1 MIPSNATGDAPRFLF
16 LADAGADVGGGHAMR
31 CLTLAGALTARGA
44 ACAFVA
50 TPAVAEILAKFGN
63 VAVEALTT
71 PAGDPRSLAEA
82 AAALAADWGADIL
95 VLDHY
100 GLGAAEEA
108 GLRGDGRRIAVLD
121 DLANRPHD
129 CDLLIDPGLGR
140 APKAYRSRVT
150 AGARVLTGP
159 DYALVRPAFA
169 SARKAALARRGE
181 RRAPRR
187 ALVSLGLTDV
197 GGITARAVQAIL
209 PTLDDVALDVVLG
222 AGAASLPVLSQLA
235 ARDRRIELH
244 VDVRDM
250 AALMARAD
258 IAVGAGGSSVWERAC
273 LGLPS
278 ILLVLADNQST
289 LARELDRRGATVA
302 VDARR
307 VADLAPALPN
317 AWARLVAD
325 QGLRASLVYAS
336 SSLCDGLGAERSADA
351 VLALLR

>member
-1 MIPSNATGDAPRFLF
+1 
-16 LADAGADVGGGHAMR
+16 MR
-31 CLTLAGALTARGA
+31 CLTLAGALSARGA
-44 ACAFVA
+44 TCAFVA
-50 TPAVAEILAKFGN
+50 TPAVAEILAKFGADN
-63 VAVEALTT
+63 IQGL
-71 PAGDPRSLAEA
+71 PAIAEDPASLAQA

-100 GLGAAEEA
+100 GLSAAEEA

-121 DLANRPHD
+121 DLANRAHD

-169 SARKAALARRGE
+169 SARKATLARRGE
-181 RRAPRR
+181 RRPPRR
-187 ALVSLGLTDV
+187 ALVSLGLTDM
-197 GGITARAVQAIL
+197 GGITARAVRAIL
-209 PTLDDVALDVVLG
+209 PALGDVALDVVLG
-222 AGAASLPVLSQLA
+222 GGAASLPALSQLA
-235 ARDRRIELH
+235 AHDPRIELH

-250 AALMARAD
+250 PALMARAD
-258 IAVGAGGSSVWERAC
+258 LAIGAGGSSVWERAC

-289 LARELDRRGATVA
+289 LARELHRRSATLA

-307 VADLAPALPN
+307 AGDLAPALPN
-317 AWARLVAD
+317 AWTRLVAD

-336 SSLCDGLGAERSADA
+336 SSLCDGLGAERSAEA

>member
-1 MIPSNATGDAPRFLF
+1 
-16 LADAGADVGGGHAMR
+16 MR
-31 CLTLAGALTARGA
+31 CLSLAGALAKRGA
-44 ACAFVA
+44 VCAFVA
-50 TPAVAEILAKFGN
+50 TPAVAAILAKFGDP
-63 VAVEALTT
+63 AIQAL
-71 PAGDPRSLAEA
+71 PAPGGDTASLARA
-82 AAALAADWGADIL
+82 AAGLAADWGAAVV

-108 GLRGDGRRIAVLD
+108 GLRGGGRKIAVLD

-140 APKAYRSRVT
+140 APKAYRSLVT

-169 SARKAALARRGE
+169 SARQAALARRGMG
-181 RRAPRR
+181 RAPRR

-209 PTLDDVALDVVLG
+209 QVLGDVALDVVLG
-222 AGAASLPVLSQLA
+222 AEAASLPALANLA
-235 ARDRRIELH
+235 ARDPRIEVH

-258 IAVGAGGSSVWERAC
+258 LAVGAGGSSVWERAC

-307 VADLAPALPN
+307 VADLAPALPD

-336 SSLCDGLGAERSADA
+336 SSLCDGLGAERSAEA
-351 VLALLR
+351 VLDLLR